1 MFEKITP
8 EAAGISSSTVKKFI
22 EKLEKRGAIMHS
34 LLLLRHGKIFAE
46 HYWAPYTKDSL
57 NRMYSQTKSYVA
69 MAIGLLEEEGKL
81 SLDDKIA
88 DYFPEKIDGDIS
100 EHLKALT
107 IRNML
112 TMTTCGEC
120 RWWFAEGDPDR
131 THLYF
136 NGRDRARSQGTYW
149 EYDSAGSQVM
159 SSLVEKLS
167 GMKLL
172 DYLKSKVF
180 NKIGSFKN
188 ARILMCPNG
197 DSWGDSALLC
207 TARDMATGGQ
217 LLLNGGAWGGEQLLP
232 AQFVKD
238 ATSPLVSNKI
248 SWGHSSFYG
257 HGYGY
262 QIWQVPEGGFAFLG
276 MGNQITLC
284 LPDKDFMFVCT
295 ADHQNPAELDDKHM
309 TNTLINALYDVIVDN
324 LEDSPLPENKAAY
337 DDYIEATKSLKLRA
351 SVGIENSPLLDK
363 IDGVIYECDEN
374 KMGIKRFSFVFNKD
388 EGEFRYTNAQG
399 DKVIPFGINRN
410 VFGKFPQLGYASE
423 YGEVETTDGFMYD
436 DAVSLAVLDEN
447 RLILDVKIIDKYL
460 GTMSAIFGFNGDFAA
475 ANFSKAAEHFL
486 DEYSGILTAKAE
498 K

>member
-8 EAAGISSSTVKKFI
+8 EAAGISSANVRRFI

-34 LLLLRHGKIFAE
+34 VLLFRHGKMFAE
-46 HYWAPYTKDSL
+46 HYWAPYNKDSL

-88 DYFPEKIDGDIS
+88 DYFPEKIDGEIS
-100 EHLKALT
+100 EHLKSLT
-107 IRNML
+107 IKNML
-112 TMTTCGEC
+112 TMTTAGEC

-149 EYDSAGSQVM
+149 EYDSAGSQVL
-159 SSLVEKLS
+159 SALAEKLS

-207 TARDMATGGQ
+207 TSRDMATGGQ
-217 LLLNGGAWGGEQLLP
+217 LMLNGGVWDGEQLLP
-232 AQFVKD
+232 AKYVKD

-248 SWGHSSFYG
+248 SWQWSPFYG
-257 HGYGY
+257 AGYGY
-262 QIWQVPEGGFAFLG
+262 QIWQAPEGGFAFVG
-276 MGNQITLC
+276 MGDQITLC

-295 ADHQNPAELDDKHM
+295 ADHQAPANLGDKHM
-309 TNTLINALYDVIVDN
+309 RTTLINALYDIIVDN
-324 LEDSPLPENKAAY
+324 LSDTPLPENKTEY
-337 DDYIEATKSLKLRA
+337 QEYIEATSGLKLRA
-351 SVGIENSPLLDK
+351 SVGIEDSPLREK
-363 IDGVIYECDEN
+363 IDGVLYECDGN
-374 KMGIKRFSFVFNKD
+374 PMGITRFSFVFNGED
-388 EGEFRYTNAQG
+388 CGEFRYTNAQG

-410 VFGKFPQLGYASE
+410 VFGKFPELGYASE
-423 YGEVETTDGFMYD
+423 YGEVKTTDGFMYD
-436 DAVSLAVLDEN
+436 DAVSLAFLDSE

-460 GTMSAIFGFNGDFAA
+460 GTMSAVFGFNGEFAA
-475 ANFSKAAEHFL
+475 ASFSKAAEHFL
-486 DEYSGILTAKAE
+486 EEYTGILTAKKA
-498 K
+498 